1 MKKMTLLAAMGAIAL
16 CGRAENTIKIG
27 DENFYADTL
36 IHVTVG
42 PGMQTTGIRISG
54 ADKSNASVKT
64 NVFYTSVD
72 INNPNLV
79 LTGVQARDEECASEN
94 LLTMGNRKN
103 QQRGLQ
109 YIAGVNGDHAN
120 LNGEHK
126 RTNGITY
133 IDDCLYNWGIG
144 DTGWKTFESYV
155 TVEGAKDILIS
166 DNVKFTLPIKFP
178 NGRENNI
185 HINTQRNE
193 GYLVLYTPEYGT
205 STKTNEWGKEC
216 TLKLVSGSI
225 IGCDAVFEVTSEPV
239 GECNGNTADGN
250 MTIPADGYVLSGVGM
265 MFSQVN
271 QLKIGDR
278 IEMQPVKFTINRKK
292 VTDVTTIV
300 GGCPVIVDN
309 GTAISSSECDKLNK
323 TTAIQITPTARTAIG
338 YNEDKTRMFLV
349 VADSYKSNDHT
360 SGDKASYGA
369 TSSGMNFETLAKFMI
384 YLGCHTATAMDG
396 GGSSQ
401 LYNIGLGIC
410 NIPYGLASYLRPVA
424 NGFFAAND
432 TPEDNDVAAIEVLQ
446 KNVRLNT
453 GESFTPKVYGYNKY
467 GVLVKTDI
475 SDFSLTVSP
484 ECGAVSGTTL
494 TASDIRNTT
503 TAVVSYGDIKC
514 GVRLILNGGGPE
526 IGPAEEVNIEV
537 RPPYLADD
545 PAAVSEIIVDDPSAT
560 GTKEYYNLQGLPISQ
575 PAKGFY
581 IVRHGSQAQINYKF

>member
-1 MKKMTLLAAMGAIAL
+1 MKKMILLAAVSIATL
-16 CGRAENTIKIG
+16 CSSAENIIKVG
-27 DENFYADTL
+27 DGNFYADTL

-42 PGMQTTGIRISG
+42 PGMQTTGIRLSG
-54 ADKSNASVKT
+54 ADQSNASVKT
-64 NVFYTSVD
+64 NIFYTSID
-72 INNPNLV
+72 LKNPDLV

-94 LLTMGNRKN
+94 LLNMGNRKN
-103 QQRGLQ
+103 QQGGLQ

-133 IDDCLYNWGIG
+133 IDDRLYNCGIG
-144 DTGWKTFESYV
+144 DTGWKMFESYV

-166 DNVKFTLPIKFP
+166 ENVKYTLSLKFP
-178 NGRENNI
+178 NGRLNNFNF
-185 HINTQRNE
+185 NTQRNE
-193 GYLVLYTPEYGT
+193 GSIVLYTPEYGA
-205 STKTNEWGKEC
+205 STQTNPWGKEC

-225 IGCDAVFEVTSEPV
+225 IGCDAIFEVTSEPV
-239 GECNGNTADGN
+239 GECNGNAADGN
-250 MTIPADGYVLSGVGM
+250 MVIPADGYVLSGVGM
-265 MFSQVN
+265 MFSQVA

-278 IEMQPVKFTINRKK
+278 LEMQPVKFTIDRVKT
-292 VTDVTTIV
+292 TDVTTIV

-323 TTAIQITPTARTAIG
+323 STAIQITPTARTAIG
-338 YNEDKTRMFLV
+338 YNEDKTCMFLV
-349 VADSYKSNDHT
+349 VVDSYKSNDHT

-432 TPEDNDVAAIEVLQ
+432 TPSDNEIAAIEVLQ
-446 KNVRLNT
+446 KNVRLNN

-467 GVLVKTDI
+467 GVLVNTDI
-475 SDFSLTVSP
+475 KDFSLTVTP
-484 ECGAVSGTTL
+484 ESGSVSGTTF
-494 TASDIRNTT
+494 TAGKDKNTT
-503 TAVVSYGDIKC
+503 IAVVNYGDIKC
-514 GVRLILNGGGPE
+514 GVRLILNGGGTV
-526 IGPAEEVNIEV
+526 IGNAEGVSIEV
-537 RPPYLADD
+537 KPPYLDD
-545 PAAVSEIIVDDPSAT
+545 PASVSDIIVDAPAAT
-560 GTKEYYNLQGLPISQ
+560 GIKEYYNLQGLRINQ
-575 PAKGFY
+575 PEKGVY
-581 IVRHGSQAQINYKF
+581 IVRQGNRAQTNYKF